1 MEGRINKEEKVS
13 PEEKSHTTLS
23 SNQTSRV
30 FQHRE
35 AAEIEE
41 KEKASNAREVEN
53 ENRLGKSQRDIDDV

>member
-1 MEGRINKEEKVS
+1 MNKEEKVS

-41 KEKASNAREVEN
+41 KDVKERRREVEN
-53 ENRLGKSQRDIDDV
+53 GNRLGKSQRDIDDV

>member
-1 MEGRINKEEKVS
+1 MNKEEKVS

-41 KEKASNAREVEN
+41 KT
-53 ENRLGKSQRDIDDV
+53 